1 MGVLN
6 KLDGWVR
13 DIFHRS
19 LSFLDDQLAP
29 FILIVLLA
37 VLILSILF

>member
-13 DIFHRS
+13 DCTG
-19 LSFLDDQLAP
+19 FLVAR
-29 FILIVLLA
+29 IWIALIA
-37 VLILSILF
+37 TAMTAKG